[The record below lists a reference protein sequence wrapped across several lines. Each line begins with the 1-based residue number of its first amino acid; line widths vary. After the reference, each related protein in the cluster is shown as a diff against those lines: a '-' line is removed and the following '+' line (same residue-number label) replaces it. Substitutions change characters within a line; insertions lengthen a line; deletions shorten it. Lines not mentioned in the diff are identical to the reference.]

1 MLNYEVSK
9 KGYEQFKK
17 DLHTNKEAFPWFE
30 DEKDFLESFK
40 TVADRETALQQ
51 VKTINSKYSTHL
63 SFGKSS
69 APDEGG
75 EFADFI
81 ISESFQSRIT
91 TTEKKVAAA
100 LATDLAKSAKTRGRF
115 QLSFASKY
123 CHHCN
128 PNMFPIY
135 DSVNADYLKEHFSY
149 NGNKDYRSYIDAY
162 ARFCSK
168 IGVDLENADD
178 KQEGFYVDKFINN
191 IEK

>member
-1 MLNYEVSK
+1 M
-9 KGYEQFKK
+9 
-17 DLHTNKEAFPWFE
+17 
-30 DEKDFLESFK
+30 
-40 TVADRETALQQ
+40 
-51 VKTINSKYSTHL
+51 L

-81 ISESFQSRIT
+81 VSERFQSRIT
-91 TTEKKVAAA
+91 TIDKDVAAA
-100 LATDLAKSAKTRGRF
+100 LVTDLAKAAKTRGRF

-135 DSVNADYLKEHFSY
+135 DSVNSDYWKNHFSY
-149 NGNKDYRSYIDAY
+149 KNDKDYRDYIDAY

-168 IGVDLENADD
+168 IGVDLENMSD

-191 IEK
+191 IDKNVK